1 MVEVMKEEERM
12 EGVEV
17 GCGEDGSGAC
27 AAGRARSSNMGGMRA
42 CGACWQDDRVML
54 ERTIV
59 SSCHD
64 DRPQVR
70 KDDRVMLRGRSS
82 HAAETIVSC

>member
-42 CGACWQDDRVML
+42 CWQDDHL
-54 ERTIV
+54 
-59 SSCHD
+59 
-64 DRPQVR
+64 
-70 KDDRVMLRGRSS
+70 MLRGRSS

>member
-12 EGVEV
+12 EGGEVQV

-27 AAGRARSSNMGGMRA
+27 AAGRARSSSMGGMWA
-42 CGACWQDDRVML
+42 CGQ
-54 ERTIV
+54 
-59 SSCHD
+59 
-64 DRPQVR
+64 
-70 KDDRVMLRGRSS
+70 DDRVMLRGRSC